1 MASDSIPSL
10 TQDNFDSEVSGTSVP
25 VIVDFWAEWCGP
37 CKMLSPLLDEIA
49 AEKGD
54 ALKICKVNLETD
66 TNQELAAKYSVSSIP
81 ALLFFKDGEL
91 KDQMVG
97 VQPKDVIIAKA
108 ESIA

>member
-10 TQDNFDSEVSGTSVP
+10 TQDNFDSEVSSTSAP

-37 CKMLSPLLDEIA
+37 CKMLAPLLDEIQ
-49 AEKGD
+49 AEKGE
-54 ALKICKVNLETD
+54 ALKICKVDID
-66 TNQELAAKYSVSSIP
+66 TNQELAAKFNVKSIP

-97 VQPKDVIIAKA
+97 VQPKDNIIAKA
-108 ESIA
+108 DSIA

>member
-10 TQDNFDSEVSGTSVP
+10 TQDNFDSEVSSTSAP

-37 CKMLSPLLDEIA
+37 CKMLAPLLDEIQ

-54 ALKICKVNLETD
+54 ALKICKVD
-66 TNQELAAKYSVSSIP
+66 VDANQELAAKYSVRSIP

-91 KDQMVG
+91 KDQIVG
-97 VQPKDVIIAKA
+97 VQPKDAIIAKA

>member
-10 TQDNFDSEVSGTSVP
+10 TQDNFDSEVSSTSAP

-37 CKMLSPLLDEIA
+37 CKMLAPLLDEIQ

-54 ALKICKVNLETD
+54 ALKICKVD
-66 TNQELAAKYSVSSIP
+66 VDSNQELAAKYSVRSIP

-91 KDQMVG
+91 KDQIVG
-97 VQPKDVIIAKA
+97 VQPKDAIIAKA

>member
-1 MASDSIPSL
+1 MSQSIVYTSDAEF
-10 TQDNFDSEVSGTSVP
+10 DNDVLQSDTP
-25 VIVDFWAEWCGP
+25 VLLDFWAEWCGP

-49 AEKGD
+49 EEKGD
-54 ALKICKVNLETD
+54 ALKIYKVD
-66 TNQELAAKYSVSSIP
+66 VDSNQELAAKYSVRSIP

-97 VQPKDVIIAKA
+97 VQPKDAIIAKA

>member
-1 MASDSIPSL
+1 MASDTIPSL
-10 TQDNFDSEVSGTSVP
+10 TQDNFDSEVSSTSAP

-37 CKMLSPLLDEIA
+37 CKMLAPLLDEIQ

-54 ALKICKVNLETD
+54 ALKIFKVD
-66 TNQELAAKYSVSSIP
+66 VDSNQELAAKYSVRSIP

-91 KDQMVG
+91 KDTIVG
-97 VQPKDVIIAKA
+97 VQPKDAIIGKA